1 MNALDYF
8 LKANLYGLLFVGCY
22 GLLLRRHTF
31 FGLNRAYLLVSV
43 MLTLMLP
50 LLSLPTK
57 TAETLP
63 LPVGVI
69 ALPTTAIAA
78 APAPI
83 ETSLDWMLIGQWAYG
98 LVAVVL
104 LIRLG
109 RQIGRLL
116 RLIRQSTQYVQDGY
130 VLVESSDRAVQTFSF
145 FRYLVANPADRRNE
159 LIIQH
164 ELVHIRQL
172 HSFDVLA
179 LALLKAVFWL
189 CPALWL
195 LERALRQVH
204 EFLADREANQPNNYA
219 QFLVAYA
226 FGLQP
231 TEAGHYP
238 IANGFFTPSLLK
250 QRIQMLHQTA
260 TTRWALSKYV
270 LVLPLALGLLA
281 MTTAREEITT
291 AFTQQDDPVK
301 TVTGRVV
308 SAVDGKPLPGAI
320 VTDANTGKG
329 IPTDANGRYQL
340 KNVLSSHRLSISF
353 VGFETVIV
361 PIDKQSVVNVAL
373 APQEAPEL
381 PAMGSTAVYKAIKP
395 NPNMPV
401 RTPPSS
407 EIINGRVYTAVEE
420 PPVFP
425 TGIPGLMQYV
435 AQTLRYPASAQK
447 AGVEGT
453 VFVQFVVLPSGK
465 IGPVQVRKGIGSG
478 CDEEAMRVVKQ
489 MPKWIPGQQNG
500 KPVSAQYVL
509 PVLFSLEESAPAAKP
524 DSGAKQGFNIILD
537 NTKNAKYTL
546 YGDTKAKSYPAID
559 SVWKRPSTVSIR
571 GVGPL
576 GPLGE
581 SPLYILDG
589 AEVSD
594 KVVKDLNGRNIQ
606 SIDVLKDASAQAI
619 YGEKGK
625 YGVVIITTKKS

>member
-31 FGLNRAYLLVSV
+31 FGLNRAYLLLSV
-43 MLTLMLP
+43 MLTLTLP
-50 LLSLPTK
+50 LLSLPTE

-78 APAPI
+78 APTPI
-83 ETSLDWMLIGQWAYG
+83 EPSLDWMLIGQWAYG

-104 LIRLG
+104 LIQLG
-109 RQIGRLL
+109 RQIERLL
-116 RLIRQSTQYVQDGY
+116 RLIRQSTRHARDGY
-130 VLVESSDRAVQTFSF
+130 VLVESGDRTVQTFSF
-145 FRYLVANPADRRNE
+145 FGYLVANPADLRNE
-159 LIIQH
+159 LIIRH

-172 HSFDVLA
+172 HSFDVLV

-189 CPALWL
+189 CPALRL

-204 EFLADREANQPNNYA
+204 EFLADRETNQPTDYA
-219 QFLVAYA
+219 RFLVDYA

-231 TEAGHYP
+231 VEAGQYSV
-238 IANGFFTPSLLK
+238 ANGFFTPSLLK
-250 QRIQMLHQTA
+250 QRIQMLQQKA
-260 TTRWALSKYV
+260 TTRWALGKYA

-291 AFTQQDDPVK
+291 AFTQQADPTK
-301 TVTGRVV
+301 TVTGRII

-329 IPTDANGRYQL
+329 IPTDANGRYHL
-340 KNVLSSHRLSISF
+340 KNVLSSHRLSVSF

-407 EIINGRVYTAVEE
+407 ETINGRVYTAVEE

-425 TGIPGLMQYV
+425 TGIPGIMQYV
-435 AQTLRYPASAQK
+435 AHNLRYPASAKK

-453 VFVQFVVLPSGK
+453 VFVQFVVLPTGK
-465 IGPVQVRKGIGSG
+465 IGPVHVKKGIGSG
-478 CDEEAMRVVKQ
+478 CDEEATRVVKQ

-524 DSGAKQGFNIILD
+524 DSTKKQGFNSILD

-546 YGDTKAKSYPAID
+546 YGDTKTKSYPTVD
-559 SVWKRPSTVSIR
+559 SIWKRPSPVSIR

-581 SPLYILDG
+581 EPLYILDG
-589 AEVSD
+589 TEVSD
-594 KVVKDLNGRNIQ
+594 KLVKSLNGKNIQ
-606 SIDVLKDASAQAI
+606 SIDVLKGESATSV